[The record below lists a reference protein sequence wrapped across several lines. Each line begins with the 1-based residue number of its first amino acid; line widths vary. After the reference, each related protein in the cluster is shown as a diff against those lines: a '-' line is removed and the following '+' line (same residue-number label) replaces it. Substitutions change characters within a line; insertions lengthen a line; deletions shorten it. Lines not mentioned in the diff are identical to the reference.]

1 MSMRIQSIEAE
12 VHKKGVTCPLQH
24 SAQKAP
30 VIDPGDE
37 WVNLFGAWVQ
47 GKRWVVPSQVCIK
60 SPMDTLNYWQV
71 FLSAPFFQRFLLL
84 LNRESASFLLLT
96 WINHYGT
103 LHDIPIIAVTPQY
116 TSQKCSDCDTIVKKS
131 LSIRTHICPNCGLVM
146 DRDQNAALNI
156 LQKALS
162 SDRNGTVGHTGTNE
176 LVS

>member
-71 FLSAPFFQRFLLL
+71 FLSAPF
-84 LNRESASFLLLT
+84 
-96 WINHYGT
+96 
-103 LHDIPIIAVTPQY
+103 
-116 TSQKCSDCDTIVKKS
+116 
-131 LSIRTHICPNCGLVM
+131 
-146 DRDQNAALNI
+146 
-156 LQKALS
+156 S
-162 SDRNGTVGHTGTNE
+162 SGF
-176 LVS
+176 SCC